1 MKRLF
6 ALYAQFFAAAALS
19 MGITA
24 AAANDVVDMS
34 NSTHGYVT
42 VNYSSSAR
50 LKVGIQCNGGKTVFY
65 DCPSGK
71 DASFSLDK
79 GNGKYHRNAVP
90 QRFRYVLSAGRVQVH
105 ERNRSGQLRSVSGLH
120 FRGSVLQGDT
130 VSAKA
135 AELCKNAKT
144 DEAKVIAI
152 YNYMASRYTYDNK
165 LANEITSGK
174 ITSTS
179 RIPPLP

>member
-6 ALYAQFFAAAALS
+6 RIMRSFAPTALS
-19 MGITA
+19 MGVTA
-24 AAANDVVDMS
+24 AAVNDVVDMS

-50 LKVGIQCNGGKTVFY
+50 LKVGIQYNGGKTVFY

-79 GNGKYHRNAVP
+79 GNGKYTVTLYRN
-90 QRFRYVLSAGRVQVH
+90 
-105 ERNRSGQLRSVSGLH
+105 VSGTSYQQVESKSMNVTVKDSYAPYLVSTSEVQ
-120 FRGSVLQGDT
+120 FSKGDT

-144 DEAKVIAI
+144 DEAKVIA
-152 YNYMASRYTYDNK
+152 SRLHTYTYDNK
-165 LANEITSGK
+165 LADGITSGK
-174 ITSTS
+174 IASTS
-179 RIPPLP
+179 DTAAAT